1 MATKTPQTE
10 LLTHSDWNEF
20 VDSARALWALV
31 GQERVGYGL
40 AVAAAA
46 ERSPVLVF
54 ATRGEDIVLDARK
67 AGTYHVCGTSTHP
80 PLDTVEPRIALG
92 YAEHYL

>member
-10 LLTHSDWNEF
+10 RLTQIDWNEF

-31 GQERVGYGL
+31 GHERIGYGL

-54 ATRGEDIVLDARK
+54 ETRGENIVLDARK
-67 AGTYHVCGTSTHP
+67 AGTYHVCGTSTRP
-80 PLDTVEPRIALG
+80 PLDTIEPQLALG